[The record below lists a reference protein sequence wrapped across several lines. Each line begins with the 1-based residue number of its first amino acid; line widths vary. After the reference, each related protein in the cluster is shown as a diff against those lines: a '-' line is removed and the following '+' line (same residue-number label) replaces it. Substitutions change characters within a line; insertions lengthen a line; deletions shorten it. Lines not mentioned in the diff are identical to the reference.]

1 LPTARPFLH
10 GKGGNRRQS
19 DEHRGTNPPQQP
31 PNPTNRTRE
40 AKRKRLPPGAA
51 GAGDGG
57 GEEGVGGCRRG
68 FAKARIL
75 LVDGTR
81 GGVLVRW
88 FVGRSRRGCGFGT
101 PLLALP
107 CRFGRLAGFVPTG
120 TPGVTRMPKSLF
132 LSGVRATTPLPPL
145 HCSLLARFRRRLGAG
160 RWPWGPR
167 AAGRLII
174 QFALA
179 SRVIVQGRV

>member
-1 LPTARPFLH
+1 
-10 GKGGNRRQS
+10 
-19 DEHRGTNPPQQP
+19 
-31 PNPTNRTRE
+31 
-40 AKRKRLPPGAA
+40 
-51 GAGDGG
+51 
-57 GEEGVGGCRRG
+57 VGGCRRG

-75 LVDGTR
+75 LGDGTR

-107 CRFGRLAGFVPTG
+107 CRFGRLAGFVLTG
-120 TPGVTRMPKSLF
+120 TPGVTRMPKSFF

-179 SRVIVQGRV
+179 SRVIVQSVLAAAPCDAGGGSFIRSRSGQRRRRDVMVTPASHTPSASRVV